1 MNILRSTSQKGTKTL
16 SLRVLTFLI
25 LLIFPIGLIFHG
37 WLQEQLPPGLG
48 LPASLPGTL
57 AFGALLSCL
66 VAGCNHL
73 LLRKT
78 KTELAEL
85 RRQHVPV
92 CNLFQNIPDFLM
104 VLDRDLRIQ
113 YCNWQG
119 CYATVPEERRV
130 SGIHCHEA
138 FYPEQQGPCNP
149 CHARTVFASGQPYTQ
164 IKHNPRIGYL
174 EIRSFPIF
182 DERGQVTSVA
192 EQICDITQR
201 VHADQALKE
210 NEKKLQTILHSISDP
225 IRVVDKD
232 LNVIWANEAAHKIFG
247 KPLLCNKC
255 CALYE
260 LDINRFEPS
269 SCPTKVALADGKA
282 HQHILTVPLS
292 DSGVHTF
299 KTSSHVI
306 EWDQQR
312 QPTAVLEV
320 FWDITE
326 IKQAEAALRRSE
338 TLFRTVVES
347 SKDAMV
353 AIDQNGRIT
362 LFNPG
367 AERIFGHSKEEVLNT
382 PAERLIPADY
392 HPAHSQYIRDFFS
405 GSKPPE
411 AIGKTLDLQAVRS
424 NGEVFS
430 AELSLSE
437 GRAGSDHFV
446 LAVIRD
452 ITERKQIE
460 QQLIHQANYDGLT
473 GLPNRTLILD
483 RLKQAIAFEQ
493 CHKRKLAVMLIDLDN
508 FKAVNDTLGH
518 DSGNQLLKEVAR
530 RLSATVRSTDT
541 VARLY
546 GDEFVILLRDIAST
560 EGVMRL
566 VRKLAQAFE
575 QPFNVDGNELLTSF
589 SAGIALFPEDGSCG
603 DELLKMADT
612 AMYASKKGGK
622 NRFNFFAPSMEESIR
637 QRLRLEKM
645 LHQAVHNREFYLHY
659 QPRIETISG
668 RIIGLEALLRWTPEG
683 AGPIPPDQ
691 FVPILEET
699 GWIKEVGEWILETV
713 CRTARA
719 WQEMGLPTVRVWVN
733 ISGKQFQEK
742 DLFEKIEQILD
753 STGLAPHYLGLE
765 LTESVLMQDVEVH
778 IAKLKQLKQ
787 LGLLISLDDFGT
799 GYSSLSYLKRFP
811 IDEIK
816 IDRSFVDGL
825 LVDENDTAIVRTIL
839 AMAQGLGLRVV
850 AEGVETPH
858 QRDFLT
864 EHHCDE
870 MQGYLFSKPVP
881 PQSIATL
888 LASAN
893 HHPPPCSISCQQ
905 DRTASMFR

>member
-1 MNILRSTSQKGTKTL
+1 METTRSDQQEETSTF
-16 SLRVLTFLI
+16 SLRLLTLFI
-25 LLIFPIGLIFHG
+25 LLTIPIGLIFHQ
-37 WLQEQLPPGLG
+37 WLQVQLIPGLG
-48 LPASLPGTL
+48 LPASLLWTL
-57 AFGALLSCL
+57 AFGALLSVL
-66 VAGCNHL
+66 FAGCNHL
-73 LLRKT
+73 LQRKT

-85 RRQHVPV
+85 RRQHKPV
-92 CNLFQNIPDFLM
+92 CNLFQDIPDFL
-104 VLDRDLRIQ
+104 VILDRDLRIQ

-130 SGIHCHEA
+130 SGIRCHEA
-138 FYPEQQGPCNP
+138 FYPDQGGPCNP
-149 CHARTVFASGQPYTQ
+149 CHARTVFASGQPVTQ

-174 EIRSFPIF
+174 EIRCLPIF

-192 EQICDITQR
+192 EQICDVTQR
-201 VHADQALKE
+201 VHADKALKN
-210 NEKKLQTILHSISDP
+210 NEKKLQSILHSISDP
-225 IRVVDKD
+225 IRVVNKD

-247 KPLLCNKC
+247 EPLLSKKC

-260 LDINRFEPS
+260 LDVTGFKLS
-269 SCPTKVALADGKA
+269 SCPTKAALDDGKT
-282 HQHILTVPLS
+282 HQHILTMPLAN
-292 DSGVHTF
+292 DCVHTF

-306 EWDQQR
+306 EWDQEQ

-326 IKQAEAALRRSE
+326 IKQAESALRRSE

-367 AERIFGHSKEEVLNT
+367 AERIFGHSKQEMLNQPVEDLM
-382 PAERLIPADY
+382 PAAYRQ
-392 HPAHSQYIRDFFS
+392 AHSQYIRGFFA
-405 GSKPPE
+405 GSKPPV
-411 AIGKTLDLQAVRS
+411 AIGKTLELQAVRN
-424 NGEVFS
+424 NGETFP

-437 GRAGSDHFV
+437 GQAGGDHFV

-452 ITERKQIE
+452 ITERKLIE
-460 QQLIHQANYDGLT
+460 QQLIHQANYDSLT
-473 GLPNRTLILD
+473 GLPNRTLILA
-483 RLKQAIAFEQ
+483 RLKQAIENKQ
-493 CHKRKLAVMLIDLDN
+493 HLAVMLLDLDN
-508 FKAVNDTLGH
+508 FKAVNDSLSH
-518 DSGNQLLKEVAR
+518 DGGNLLLKEVAQ
-530 RLSATVRSTDT
+530 RLSATVRKGDT
-541 VARLY
+541 VGRLY
-546 GDEFVILLRDIAST
+546 GDEFVIVLRDIEGT
-560 EGVMRL
+560 EEVMRL
-566 VRKLAQAFE
+566 ARDLVHAFAK
-575 QPFNVDGNELLTSF
+575 PFIIAGNEYLVTF
-589 SAGIALFPEDGSCG
+589 SVGGALFPKDGSCG
-603 DELLKMADT
+603 DELLKKADT
-612 AMYASKKGGK
+612 AMYASKKNGK
-622 NRFNFFAPSMEESIR
+622 NRFSFFTPSMEENIH
-637 QRLRLEKM
+637 QRLKLEKM
-645 LHQAVHNREFYLHY
+645 VQQAVHNREFFLHY
-659 QPRIETISG
+659 QPRIETASG

-683 AGPIPPDQ
+683 AAPIPPDR

-713 CRTARA
+713 CRTAKA

-742 DLFEKIEQILD
+742 DLFEKIEQILNN
-753 STGLAPHYLGLE
+753 TGLAPHYLGLE

-816 IDRSFVDGL
+816 IDRSFVNGL

-839 AMAQGLGLRVV
+839 AMAKSLGLRVV
-850 AEGVETPH
+850 AEGVETPR
-858 QRDFLT
+858 QQDFLT
-864 EHHCDE
+864 AHHCDE

-881 PQSIATL
+881 PESITAL

-893 HHPPPCSISCQQ
+893 YHLRPFSIAPQQ
-905 DRTASMFR
+905 DNCTPMFC